1 MYVSKYYTCEE
12 IDQRLLQGYYDD
24 FVRAGFGGTINEF
37 WAFVLSIK
45 NKVDKKEGYDLSKND
60 FTDELKAKLDGIEEK
75 ANYIT
80 KVSQLEN
87 DLKFQTDEDVKKA
100 ISDLVDGADDA
111 LDTLKELA
119 EALGNDPNFATTIT
133 NKLTELRTALSEEV
147 NRAKEAEAALGA
159 AVAAVQD
166 NLEYAIEQL
175 INKIDTTKADL
186 KADIDRVEKKAD
198 KNAEDIKD
206 LNDKITEKNDELENE
221 LRGLIQ
227 KEKDE
232 RIAAD
237 NEIKESVNELKTLHI
252 MIRQL

>member
-24 FVRAGFGGTINEF
+24 FVRAGFAGTINEF

-45 NKVDKKEGYDLSKND
+45 NKVDKKEGYGLSKND

-80 KVSQLEN
+80 KVSELEN
-87 DLKFQTDEDVKKA
+87 DLKFQTEEDVKKA

-133 NKLTELRTALSEEV
+133 NKLTELRTSLSEEV
-147 NRAKEAEAALGA
+147 SRAKEAEAALGA
-159 AVAAVQD
+159 AIAAVDD
-166 NLEYAIEQL
+166 NL
-175 INKIDTTKADL
+175 
-186 KADIDRVEKKAD
+186 
-198 KNAEDIKD
+198 
-206 LNDKITEKNDELENE
+206 
-221 LRGLIQ
+221 
-227 KEKDE
+227 
-232 RIAAD
+232 
-237 NEIKESVNELKTLHI
+237 
-252 MIRQL
+252 

>member
-60 FTDELKAKLDGIEEK
+60 FTDELKAKLDGIEEH

-87 DLKFQTDEDVKKA
+87 DLKYQTEEEVKQM

-133 NKLTELRTALSEEV
+133 NKLTDLRTALTEEV
-147 NRAKEAEAALGA
+147 NRAKEAEAALGKA
-159 AVAAVQD
+159 HITVNKNGIPNDPQKPFVTSGIRIGSPAMTTRGFTEIEAEEVAHLIADVLDAPNDEAVLARVRNDVAA
-166 NLEYAIEQL
+166 LC
-175 INKIDTTKADL
+175 
-186 KADIDRVEKKAD
+186 KKFPVYG
-198 KNAEDIKD
+198 K
-206 LNDKITEKNDELENE
+206 
-221 LRGLIQ
+221 
-227 KEKDE
+227 
-232 RIAAD
+232 
-237 NEIKESVNELKTLHI
+237 
-252 MIRQL
+252 

>member
-37 WAFVLSIK
+37 WAFVLSI
-45 NKVDKKEGYDLSKND
+45 ND
-60 FTDELKAKLDGIEEK
+60 FTDELKAKLDGIEEH

-87 DLKFQTDEDVKKA
+87 DLKYQTEEEVKQM

-133 NKLTELRTALSEEV
+133 NKLTDLRTALTEEV

-166 NLEYAIEQL
+166 NLEYG
-175 INKIDTTKADL
+175 
-186 KADIDRVEKKAD
+186 
-198 KNAEDIKD
+198 
-206 LNDKITEKNDELENE
+206 
-221 LRGLIQ
+221 LRQ
-227 KEKDE
+227 
-232 RIAAD
+232 
-237 NEIKESVNELKTLHI
+237 T
-252 MIRQL
+252 